1 MEKRENLSS
10 KGQSTKVNRRV
21 MELRLLIGKENKMGN
36 ANVIILGA
44 SGVGKTTLINA
55 VRGTDYKNEIT
66 KDVTEYPCDEI
77 GISLVD
83 TVGFEPNARR
93 RQTAIKKIQEW
104 TKTGI
109 KKGDE
114 ERSIDAVWF
123 CVDGTAR
130 RLFDDYIEGLTKA
143 IKVWKGVP
151 VIVVITKSYSET
163 EQEENKDMISMAFA
177 KQKKPVNLKK
187 IIPVVASPFSI
198 NNEYLVPATGL
209 DDLIDYTLEVI
220 PEGKKAKEKAIAD
233 FKLKRKRVW
242 AQSIIAASTGT
253 ATTIGA
259 IPVPFSDALIL
270 SPLEMIEIKGISKV
284 YEIEKSPDADNV
296 VQMLVEMGTA
306 GAVAKAIL
314 NGLKAIPGVQVA
326 ADVLNAIVAGSIVAA
341 IGEGS
346 QIIYEQIY
354 LGNKSVSDIEW
365 IKKIVESTVGN
376 SIMAGVDEIIK
387 TIQAKGKIEL
397 SDVLMLVKK
406 VFIDKKN

>member
-104 TKTGI
+104 TKAGI

-220 PEGKKAKEKAIAD
+220 PEGKKQK
-233 FKLKRKRVW
+233 KRRL
-242 AQSIIAASTGT
+242 
-253 ATTIGA
+253 
-259 IPVPFSDALIL
+259 LIL
-270 SPLEMIEIKGISKV
+270 SLSVNVYGLSQLLQQVQELQPL
-284 YEIEKSPDADNV
+284 
-296 VQMLVEMGTA
+296 
-306 GAVAKAIL
+306 
-314 NGLKAIPGVQVA
+314 
-326 ADVLNAIVAGSIVAA
+326 
-341 IGEGS
+341 
-346 QIIYEQIY
+346 
-354 LGNKSVSDIEW
+354 SVPFQCPS
-365 IKKIVESTVGN
+365 
-376 SIMAGVDEIIK
+376 
-387 TIQAKGKIEL
+387 
-397 SDVLMLVKK
+397 LMH
-406 VFIDKKN
+406 